1 MASGTFNIQT
11 NNENISGYVSWE
23 QKNVDSV
30 NNTSDLLMIAYLR
43 RTNNYSGEASSTTGI
58 SFNRIFF
65 CDGKSN
71 IIEGSTSKVTIPND
85 KSYVEIAR
93 ATFTGVAHN
102 SDGTLS
108 LTIGFQATHGNNNSS
123 FTVPKTTSTITLD
136 AISRYASITSF
147 SVSSVTKDSVTLTYS
162 TDVAIDSVQYS
173 LNNGAFQNLSSTNT
187 ITGLTSDTTYSIKI
201 QVRRTDS
208 QQWTTSD
215 AITITTLKSKSIKL
229 KKDGSWKEAIPY
241 IKVNGVWKEAKPYI
255 KINGSWK
262 EGV

>member
-1 MASGTFNIQT
+1 MANGTFNIQT

-23 QKNVDSV
+23 QQNINSA

-43 RTNNYSGEASSTTGI
+43 RTNTYTGEASSTTGY
-58 SFNRIFF
+58 SFDRIFF

-71 IIEGSTSKVTIPND
+71 IIEDSTAKVTIPND
-85 KSYVEIAR
+85 NSYVEIAR
-93 ATFTGVAHN
+93 ATFTGIAHN
-102 SDGTLS
+102 SDGSLS
-108 LTIGFQATHGNNNSS
+108 LTIGFQTTHGNNNSS

-147 SVSSVTKDSVTLTYS
+147 SVSSVTKDSITLAYS
-162 TDVAIDSVQYS
+162 TDVAIDLIQYS
-173 LNNGAFQNLSSTNT
+173 LNDGAFQDLSSTHT
-187 ITGLTSDTTYSIKI
+187 ITGLASNTTYSIKI

-208 QQWTTSD
+208 QQWTTSN
-215 AITITTLKSKSIKL
+215 AITVTTLKNSLIRI
-229 KKDGSWKEAIPY
+229 KKDGTWKEAIPY